1 MLINI
6 SMDLLNDVP
15 ELHIGTVLNFQ
26 REGSQLLY
34 RNQPISVL
42 PAVMQRPAYDGIVT
56 EIQPLHAVVSIAR
69 FADLHR
75 HSDNSLLDGICKVKD
90 MVKRSVPQGALT
102 DHGVLYGFLEFY
114 KEMRKAGKKPI
125 IGCEVYVEN
134 LSHELSRDHLILLA
148 ENNEGYHTLLKLV
161 SNSYAHMKGGRPH
174 ILLHELRESHN
185 GLIATSACIAGTIA
199 KHIRAGEMEQAETAL
214 QTYLDIFGASN
225 FYLEIQRHGIP
236 DEKTVEMVYRRWAK
250 EKGLKVIA
258 ATDSHY
264 ASRDDKQAHEIA
276 LCMQTGKTL
285 LQDHMK
291 FEGTGYHIHT
301 SEEMEELF
309 GDYPEALENTLELA
323 ERCQVQIHLG
333 DVNLPRFDIP
343 EPYRTPEEFFSFL
356 CESGFK
362 KRFSGTEK
370 LHDPR
375 YKERYDYEMEMIKKM
390 GFVSYFLI
398 VWDFINFARSHNIYV
413 GPGRGSAAGS
423 LLAYCIGMTDL
434 DPIELNLLFERFL
447 NPERVSWPD
456 VDTDFEH
463 TGREAVIDYIRQK
476 YGADRVCRIITF
488 GTEAARMVIKDVGR
502 VLGYSPAFCGALAKK
517 VPAEPHMTIQ
527 KALEDNPD
535 LKNDYENRH
544 DVKKILDF
552 AMKLEGCKR
561 HASQHACFD
570 AETLITTKDGL
581 KRIADVQ
588 IGDEVLT
595 HKGRYK
601 PVVKT
606 MITETDEV
614 HKLKFYGAP
623 PVEVTGNHPLLVRK
637 MTPVHV
643 RNENGSRTYIR
654 TFSECSWRS
663 VGCIEPGDWIG
674 MPINKMQKLPVNS
687 EGLPFDNK
695 SFWWIIGRYLGDG
708 WTEIYNRT
716 HTTERRIIIC
726 CGYPKDVQDITQKLN
741 EIGYR
746 YRVEKA
752 RTTFKIFIEAGNIAL
767 YDYLQTLGEYAYGK
781 HLNPD
786 ILELPVTYA
795 SSLLDGYLSADG
807 YFFKEQNRYF
817 VKSVSKPLIM
827 GIAQLVNKVYHTG
840 TTYSV
845 KSAHID
851 VIEGRTVYA
860 KEQYE
865 ISFLAAP
872 KKKMKSFY
880 EDGYVWVR
888 VKKHEI
894 TNEHREMYNLTVL
907 DDSSYVANGIAA
919 HNCGLVIAPD
929 TVSSYLPTALVKDE
943 ETGNMDMTSQVIMTE
958 VEELSLLKMD
968 LLGLKNMTVIHESI
982 DAINRKYGTDLD
994 YHDIPLNDRAT
1005 LKFLS
1010 EGHTGGV
1017 FQLESPGMT
1026 KVVTRMLA
1034 DIDTLSD
1041 EELHQGFE
1049 RLIAAVA
1056 LYRPG
1061 PMAYIDDYIA
1071 GMQNPDDI
1079 HYDCPEVQSILQPT
1093 YGQIIY
1099 QEQVMQIVQKLAGY
1113 TLGRADIVR
1122 KAMGKKK
1129 IDLMEKE
1136 RKVFIYGN
1144 QAAFESGKDANYAP
1158 GCIANGIPEQTA
1170 EIIWGKMADFAKYAF
1185 NRSHAACYAYIAMI
1199 TAWLS
1204 CHYPEEFYAA
1214 MLNAFCSSGDKF
1226 KNYLCQASRRGLR
1239 ILPPDVNASHE
1250 NFFVETDG
1258 IRYGLKGL
1266 KGMDKYAGKIVN
1278 ERSRNGA
1285 FLSFQDF
1292 YKRMRVE
1299 KKAFEALLYAGAF
1312 DGFHETRRSLFTAF
1326 PKFVANAAQES
1337 KVIEGQMNLFDGAV
1351 NPDDA
1356 KYSQIDIEQYPEFD
1370 GKMLMQM
1377 EHETLGFYLSSH
1389 PADAYEKLCRREPR
1403 FYSITKLCEDEPF
1416 GRVTTVGLIQNL
1428 RTIFTRTEEIMYLFT
1443 LENRYHTIPCVVFP
1457 KEVQANQQALQEGNV
1472 VKIHG
1477 LFQENDRGKQIVV
1490 NTMIHG
1496 DAIQASDSQTVIVQI
1511 ENKAQQ
1517 IQLLQWAENNKGSFE
1532 LVILAPDKN
1541 NPEQLRQYNTNKKI
1555 TKDIVSMDYLTR
1567 NFISVS
1573 IK

>member
-42 PAVMQRPAYDGIVT
+42 PAVMQQPEYDGIVT
-56 EIQPLHAVVSIAR
+56 EVQPLHAVVSIAR

-90 MVKRSVPQGALT
+90 MVKLSVPQGALT

-114 KEMRKAGKKPI
+114 KEMRKASKKPI

-148 ENNEGYHTLLKLV
+148 ENDEGYHTLMKIV
-161 SNSYAHMKGGRPH
+161 SNAYTHMKGGRPH
-174 ILLHELRESHN
+174 ILLQELQANHN

-323 ERCQVQIHLG
+323 SRCQVEIHLG

-343 EPYRTPEEFFSFL
+343 EPYQTPEEFFSFL

-476 YGADRVCRIITF
+476 YGEDRVCRIITF

-502 VLGYSPAFCGALAKK
+502 VLGYSPVFCGALAKK

-527 KALEDNPD
+527 KALEDNPE
-535 LKNDYENRH
+535 LKNDYESRH

-561 HASQHACFD
+561 HASQHAC
-570 AETLITTKDGL
+570 
-581 KRIADVQ
+581 
-588 IGDEVLT
+588 
-595 HKGRYK
+595 
-601 PVVKT
+601 
-606 MITETDEV
+606 
-614 HKLKFYGAP
+614 
-623 PVEVTGNHPLLVRK
+623 
-637 MTPVHV
+637 
-643 RNENGSRTYIR
+643 
-654 TFSECSWRS
+654 
-663 VGCIEPGDWIG
+663 
-674 MPINKMQKLPVNS
+674 
-687 EGLPFDNK
+687 
-695 SFWWIIGRYLGDG
+695 
-708 WTEIYNRT
+708 
-716 HTTERRIIIC
+716 
-726 CGYPKDVQDITQKLN
+726 
-741 EIGYR
+741 
-746 YRVEKA
+746 
-752 RTTFKIFIEAGNIAL
+752 
-767 YDYLQTLGEYAYGK
+767 
-781 HLNPD
+781 
-786 ILELPVTYA
+786 
-795 SSLLDGYLSADG
+795 
-807 YFFKEQNRYF
+807 
-817 VKSVSKPLIM
+817 
-827 GIAQLVNKVYHTG
+827 
-840 TTYSV
+840 
-845 KSAHID
+845 
-851 VIEGRTVYA
+851 
-860 KEQYE
+860 
-865 ISFLAAP
+865 
-872 KKKMKSFY
+872 
-880 EDGYVWVR
+880 
-888 VKKHEI
+888 
-894 TNEHREMYNLTVL
+894 
-907 DDSSYVANGIAA
+907 
-919 HNCGLVIAPD
+919 GLVISPS
-929 TVSSYLPTALVKDE
+929 TLSNYLPTALVKDN
-943 ETGNMDMTSQVIMTE
+943 ETGNVDLTSQVIMTE

-982 DAINRKYGTDLD
+982 DAINRKYGTNLD
-994 YHDIPLNDRAT
+994 YHDIPLDDKAT
-1005 LKFLS
+1005 IKFLS

-1034 DIDTLSD
+1034 DIDTLPD

-1144 QAAFESGKDANYAP
+1144 REAFEAGKDANYAP
-1158 GCIANGIPEQTA
+1158 GCIANGISEQTA
-1170 EIIWGKMADFAKYAF
+1170 EIIWSKMADFAKYAF

-1226 KNYLCQASRRGLR
+1226 KSYLAQASRRGLR

-1250 NFFVETDG
+1250 NFFAHENG

-1278 ERSRNGA
+1278 ERNKNGA

-1299 KKAFEALLYAGAF
+1299 KKAFEALLYAGAL

-1541 NPEQLRQYNTNKKI
+1541 NPGQLREYSTNKKI
-1555 TKDIVSMDYLTR
+1555 AKDIVSMDYLTR
-1567 NFISVS
+1567 NFVSVS
-1573 IK
+1573 TK

>member
-1 MLINI
+1 MLVTIP
-6 SMDLLNDVP
+6 MDLLTDIP
-15 ELHIGTVLNFQ
+15 ELDSGTVLKFR
-26 REGSQLLY
+26 REGDQLFY
-34 RNQPISVL
+34 QDHMISSL
-42 PAVMQRPAYDGIVT
+42 PAAMQQPEYDGIVT
-56 EIQPLHAVVSIAR
+56 EVQPLHAVVSIAR

-90 MVKRSVPQGALT
+90 MAKLSVPQGALT

-148 ENNEGYHTLLKLV
+148 ENNEGYHRLLKLV

-174 ILLHELRESHN
+174 ILLQELRENHN
-185 GLIATSACIAGTIA
+185 GLIAASACIAGTIA
-199 KHIRAGEMEQAETAL
+199 KYIRAGQMEQAEAAL
-214 QTYLDIFGASN
+214 ETYLDIFGASN

-236 DEKTVEMVYRRWAK
+236 DEKIVEMVYRRWTK

-258 ATDSHY
+258 TTDSHY
-264 ASRDDKQAHEIA
+264 TSQDDKQAHEIA

-301 SEEMEELF
+301 SEEMEDLF
-309 GDYPEALENTLELA
+309 RDYPEALENTLELA
-323 ERCQVQIHLG
+323 GRCQVEIHLG

-343 EPYRTPEEFFSFL
+343 EPYHTPEEFFNFL

-527 KALEDNPD
+527 KALEDNPE

-552 AMKLEGCKR
+552 AMRLEGCKR

-581 KRIADVQ
+581 KRIVDVQ
-588 IGDEVLT
+588 VGDEVLT

-606 MITETDEV
+606 MITETDTV

-623 PVEVTGNHPLLVRK
+623 SVEVTGNHPLLVRK
-637 MTPVHV
+637 MIPVHV
-643 RNENGSRTYIR
+643 RNENGNSSKY
-654 TFSECSWRS
+654 SWRR
-663 VGCIEPGDWIG
+663 VDCIEPGDWVA
-674 MPINKMQKLPVNS
+674 MPIDQ
-687 EGLPFDNK
+687 
-695 SFWWIIGRYLGDG
+695 
-708 WTEIYNRT
+708 
-716 HTTERRIIIC
+716 
-726 CGYPKDVQDITQKLN
+726 TQQHEVL
-741 EIGYR
+741 
-746 YRVEKA
+746 
-752 RTTFKIFIEAGNIAL
+752 TF
-767 YDYLQTLGEYAYGK
+767 
-781 HLNPD
+781 
-786 ILELPVTYA
+786 
-795 SSLLDGYLSADG
+795 
-807 YFFKEQNRYF
+807 
-817 VKSVSKPLIM
+817 
-827 GIAQLVNKVYHTG
+827 
-840 TTYSV
+840 
-845 KSAHID
+845 
-851 VIEGRTVYA
+851 TV
-860 KEQYE
+860 
-865 ISFLAAP
+865 P

-1199 TAWLS
+1199 TAWFS

-1292 YKRMRVE
+1292 YKRMGQAGTPVE
-1299 KKAFEALLYAGAF
+1299 KKAFESLLYAGAF

-1337 KVIEGQMNLFDGAV
+1337 KAIDGQMNLFDGAV
-1351 NPDDA
+1351 NPEDA
-1356 KYSQIDIEQYPEFD
+1356 KYNRIDIDRYPEFD
-1370 GKMLMQM
+1370 DKMLMQM
-1377 EHETLGFYLSSH
+1377 EHEILGFYLSSH
-1389 PADAYEKLCRREPR
+1389 PADAYEKLCRREPH
-1403 FYSITKLCEDEPF
+1403 FYSITKLCEDAPF
-1416 GRVTTVGLIQNL
+1416 GRVTTVGLVQNL
-1428 RTIFTRTEEIMYLFT
+1428 RTIFTRAEEIMYLFT

-1472 VKIHG
+1472 VKIYG

-1490 NTMIHG
+1490 NTMIQE
-1496 DAIQASDSQTVIVQI
+1496 DAIQASVCQAVVVQI
-1511 ENKAQQ
+1511 EDKAQQ
-1517 IQLLQWAENNKGSFE
+1517 TRLLQWAESNKGPFE

-1541 NPEQLRQYNTNKKI
+1541 NPGQLREYNTNKRI

-1567 NFISVS
+1567 NFVSVS
-1573 IK
+1573 TK

>member
-1 MLINI
+1 MLVTI
-6 SMDLLNDVP
+6 SMDLLTNVP
-15 ELHIGTVLNFQ
+15 ELNTGTVLKFN
-26 REGSQLLY
+26 REGNQLFY
-34 RNQPISVL
+34 QGQAVSML
-42 PAVMQRPAYDGIVT
+42 PTVMQQPEYDGIVT
-56 EIQPLHAVVSIAR
+56 EVQPLHAVVSIAR

-90 MVKRSVPQGALT
+90 MARLSVPQGALT

-148 ENNEGYHTLLKLV
+148 ENDEGYHTLMKIV
-161 SNSYAHMKGGRPH
+161 SNAYTHMKGGRPH
-174 ILLHELRESHN
+174 ILLQELRENHN

-199 KHIRAGEMEQAETAL
+199 KYIRAGQMDQAETAL

-258 ATDSHY
+258 TTDSHY
-264 ASRDDKQAHEIA
+264 ASWEDKQAHEIA

-301 SEEMEELF
+301 SEEMEDLF
-309 GDYPEALENTLELA
+309 QDYPEALENTLELA
-323 ERCQVQIHLG
+323 SRCQVEIHLG

-343 EPYRTPEEFFSFL
+343 EPYQTPEEFFSFL

-476 YGADRVCRIITF
+476 YGEDRVCRIITF

-502 VLGYSPAFCGALAKK
+502 VLGYSPVFCGALAKK

-527 KALEDNPD
+527 KALEDNPE
-535 LKNDYENRH
+535 LKNDYESRH

-561 HASQHACFD
+561 HASQHAC
-570 AETLITTKDGL
+570 
-581 KRIADVQ
+581 
-588 IGDEVLT
+588 
-595 HKGRYK
+595 
-601 PVVKT
+601 
-606 MITETDEV
+606 
-614 HKLKFYGAP
+614 
-623 PVEVTGNHPLLVRK
+623 
-637 MTPVHV
+637 
-643 RNENGSRTYIR
+643 
-654 TFSECSWRS
+654 
-663 VGCIEPGDWIG
+663 
-674 MPINKMQKLPVNS
+674 
-687 EGLPFDNK
+687 
-695 SFWWIIGRYLGDG
+695 
-708 WTEIYNRT
+708 
-716 HTTERRIIIC
+716 
-726 CGYPKDVQDITQKLN
+726 
-741 EIGYR
+741 
-746 YRVEKA
+746 
-752 RTTFKIFIEAGNIAL
+752 
-767 YDYLQTLGEYAYGK
+767 
-781 HLNPD
+781 
-786 ILELPVTYA
+786 
-795 SSLLDGYLSADG
+795 
-807 YFFKEQNRYF
+807 
-817 VKSVSKPLIM
+817 
-827 GIAQLVNKVYHTG
+827 
-840 TTYSV
+840 
-845 KSAHID
+845 
-851 VIEGRTVYA
+851 
-860 KEQYE
+860 
-865 ISFLAAP
+865 
-872 KKKMKSFY
+872 
-880 EDGYVWVR
+880 
-888 VKKHEI
+888 
-894 TNEHREMYNLTVL
+894 
-907 DDSSYVANGIAA
+907 
-919 HNCGLVIAPD
+919 GLVISPG
-929 TVSSYLPTALVKDE
+929 TLSNFLPTALVKDN
-943 ETGNMDMTSQVIMTE
+943 ETGNVDMTSQVIMTE

-982 DAINRKYGTDLD
+982 DAINRKYGTTLD
-994 YHDIPLNDRAT
+994 YHDIPLDDRAT
-1005 LKFLS
+1005 IKFLS

-1034 DIDTLSD
+1034 DIDTLPD

-1079 HYDCPEVQSILQPT
+1079 HYDCPEVQSILQST

-1144 QAAFESGKDANYAP
+1144 REAFEAGKDANYAP
-1158 GCIANGIPEQTA
+1158 GCIANGISEQTA
-1170 EIIWGKMADFAKYAF
+1170 EIIWSKMADFAKYAF

-1226 KNYLCQASRRGLR
+1226 KSYLAQASRRGLR
-1239 ILPPDVNASHE
+1239 ILPPDVNASQE
-1250 NFFVETDG
+1250 NFFAHENG

-1278 ERSRNGA
+1278 ERNKNGA
-1285 FLSFQDF
+1285 FLNFQDF

-1299 KKAFEALLYAGAF
+1299 KKAFEALLYAGAL
-1312 DGFHETRRSLFTAF
+1312 DGFQETRRSLFAAF

-1337 KVIEGQMNLFDGAV
+1337 KAIDGQLNLFDGAV
-1351 NPDDA
+1351 NPEDA
-1356 KYSQIDIEQYPEFD
+1356 KYNRIDIDKYPEFD
-1370 GKMLMQM
+1370 GKMLMRM
-1377 EHETLGFYLSSH
+1377 EHEILGFYLSIH

-1403 FYSITKLCEDEPF
+1403 FYSITKLCEEEPF

-1428 RTIFTRTEEIMYLFT
+1428 RTIFTRTEETMYLFT

-1490 NTMIHG
+1490 NTMIQE
-1496 DAIQASDSQTVIVQI
+1496 DAIQASVCQAIVVQI
-1511 ENKAQQ
+1511 EDKAQQ
-1517 IQLLQWAENNKGSFE
+1517 TRLLQWADNNKGPFE

-1541 NPEQLRQYNTNKKI
+1541 NPKELREYSTNKKI
-1555 TKDIVSMDYLTR
+1555 TKDIVSIDYLTR
-1567 NFISVS
+1567 NFVSVS
-1573 IK
+1573 TK